1 MGGRAADTE
10 RAPRPD
16 TLARIPFPLEIA
28 LATVRGSGALRPR
41 LTRWFYQGDADHGS
55 GAHTQHTAE
64 WWKVMC
70 LTGVDYFSTLAYQP
84 SIAFVAAGT
93 LSPLAT
99 LVLVGLTLLGAF
111 PMYSRVADL
120 SPYGQGSILI
130 LEKLFPRWKGKAVV
144 LCLLGFAA
152 TGFVITV
159 TLSAADAAAHL
170 IQNPL
175 APAWMNHPLL
185 LTIALLIILGAVF
198 LKGFREAISLAVAIV
213 VVYMVLNAIVITAG
227 LHEIWQNPDLIT
239 NWKSSLFAQHG
250 HPVMM
255 VAMAF
260 VLFPKLALGLS
271 GFETGVAVMPLVR
284 GDVTDTEQ
292 APSGRIRNTKKL
304 LFTAALIMSVM
315 LMASSLVTVMLIP
328 ADAFQPG
335 HAADGRAL
343 AYLAHRLLGT
353 TFGTTYDLA
362 TIVILW
368 FAGSSAL
375 AGLLTLV
382 PRYLP
387 RYGMAPEWARATRP
401 LVAIIT
407 GIAIL
412 ISIAFNASVAAQG
425 GAYATGVL
433 VLMSSGAFAIA
444 IVTWNLRRGWLPYL
458 AITCVFLYTSVTNMI
473 ERPEGIQIASVFI
486 GAIVFTSL
494 VSRTL
499 RSTELRV
506 QGFEADETALRFI
519 HDAARSGAIRII
531 ANRPDSGLPRE
542 YEEKLREAGDSHHV
556 PSGEVLFLEVQLGDA
571 SEFSDVLKIT
581 GVRVGT
587 HRILRSRSPAIPN
600 AIAALLIYIRDQTGQ
615 IPHVYFGWTEGNPIS
630 YLLRF
635 LAFGEGDTA
644 PVTREVLRQ
653 FEPDP
658 LRRPRVHV
666 G

>member
-1 MGGRAADTE
+1 
-10 RAPRPD
+10 
-16 TLARIPFPLEIA
+16 
-28 LATVRGSGALRPR
+28 
-41 LTRWFYQGDADHGS
+41 
-55 GAHTQHTAE
+55 
-64 WWKVMC
+64 MC

-84 SIAFVAAGT
+84 SIAFVAAGA

-99 LVLVGLTLLGAF
+99 FVLVALTLLGAF

-130 LEKLFPRWKGKAVV
+130 LEKLFPKWKGKAVV

-152 TGFVITV
+152 TGFVITI
-159 TLSAADAAAHL
+159 TLSAADATAHL

-175 APAWMNHPLL
+175 APPWLNHPILVTSILL
-185 LTIALLIILGAVF
+185 LVLGGVF
-198 LKGFREAISLAVAIV
+198 LKGFGEAIALAVGIV
-213 VVYMVLNAIVITAG
+213 VVYMTLNGIVIAASV
-227 LHEIWQNPDLIT
+227 HELWQHPDALS
-239 NWKSSLFAQHG
+239 NWKAMLVAEHG

-260 VLFPKLALGLS
+260 LLFPKLALGLS

-284 GDVTDTEQ
+284 GDLEDTED
-292 APSGRIRNTKKL
+292 APHGRIRNTKKL
-304 LFTAALIMSVM
+304 LLTAALIMSIM
-315 LMASSLVTVMLIP
+315 LMASSFVTVLLIP
-328 ADAFQPG
+328 SDAFRPG

-343 AYLAHRLLGT
+343 AYLAHELLGN
-353 TFGTTYDLA
+353 TFGTIYDLA

-368 FAGSSAL
+368 FAGSSAM

-407 GIAIL
+407 GIAVV
-412 ISIAFNASVAAQG
+412 ISIAFQASVVAQG

-433 VLMSSGAFAIA
+433 VLMSSGALAIA
-444 IVTWNLRRGWLPYL
+444 IVTWRHRRGWVPYL
-458 AITCVFLYTSVTNMI
+458 LISGVFLYTLVTNMF
-473 ERPEGIQIASVFI
+473 EQPDGLKIASVFI
-486 GAIVFTSL
+486 LTIVLTSL

-506 QGFEADETALRFI
+506 RGFEPDETALKYI
-519 HDAARSGAIRII
+519 WDAARSGGPIRII
-531 ANRPDSGLPRE
+531 ANRPGSGLSAE
-542 YEEKLREAGDSHHV
+542 YEDKLREASDSHHV
-556 PSGEVLFLEVQLGDA
+556 PAVDPVLFLEVQPGDA
-571 SEFSDVLKIT
+571 SEFSEVLKLR
-581 GVRVGT
+581 GVDVGGHRV
-587 HRILRSRSPAIPN
+587 LRSRSPAIPN
-600 AIAALLIYIRDQTGQ
+600 AIAALLIYIRDLTGQ
-615 IPHVYFGWTEGNPIS
+615 IPHVYFGWTEGNPIT
-630 YLLRF
+630 YLLKF

-644 PVTREVLRQ
+644 PVCREVLRQ

-658 LRRPRVHV
+658 QRRPRVHV